1 MKLVGVGDKL
11 VEISAIDWDNPWALD
26 VVMASANSYLS
37 AINWVSS
44 QNYLTANQPIWH
56 DNNLSGLGSITNP
69 LGLNSAININNKFTI
84 DANGNVSAAGKI
96 SANGVELGPGGGGNP
111 YTGDGQGALDQVY
124 AHSGEWNDVYNTVN
138 TASGS
143 WAGGGDPEV
152 NQVVYQYSAAGQWL
166 TAHQSLSA
174 YLTKASADT
183 LYQPIG
189 DYATNADLEQVS
201 GDITGLIPDVS
212 DFITNASAEV
222 TYQPIGN
229 YASASDITGFA
240 TKNELET
247 TSGEIVSLIPSTAGL
262 ATETDLQ
269 IVSGGVD
276 YVSGALTGFQPV
288 GSYATTGQL
297 DTASSFLSGAV
308 DYISAN
314 AGTTYTGVAPIVV
327 NNTTKEI
334 SADIFDLSA
343 GDGISITALDN
354 KIRIDVTA
362 QGGDA
367 EVNQVVHS
375 YSANGTWLTNSDL
388 NGYATTTD
396 LENVSGDIVSLIP
409 STAGLATETL
419 VENTSADIVAMI
431 PSTAGLAT
439 ETDLQIVSGGLDFVS
454 GSLTGYQPIGDY
466 ATTGDLNSTSGILSG
481 AIDYISGV
489 AVTSTDG
496 LATTGDLVQVSSDI
510 TGMIPTDY
518 YTTSNPSGFITNISA
533 ENTYQTITGMTAY
546 QPVGSYATT
555 TDLEQVSGDIT
566 ALIPSTAG
574 LATESDL
581 QIVSGG
587 VDYIS
592 GAFTG
597 YQPVGD
603 YATTA
608 QLDTAS
614 SFLSGAIDY
623 VSGHGGGGGASYT
636 AGDGIDITNDVI
648 SVKSTDLLVNAPL
661 FTGYSGTSAFI
672 GCNNETVLWSASTG
686 QQLNQ
691 GITLNESRHNFE
703 KLGIYYTNQTIN
715 NANDRPCEYF
725 VWPQE
730 FGNNATGTQFRWGL
744 GGAFENTSGD
754 WFLFWNTFGTA
765 TDDFIQ
771 SQQSYYMGISNFT
784 GQASNAFTAGSNASV
799 PTIFKIV
806 GINRKS

>member
-96 SANGVELGPGGGGNP
+96 SANGVELGPGGGGGNP

-183 LYQPIG
+183 LYQPLG
-189 DYATNADLEQVS
+189 DYATNTDLEQVS

-212 DFITNASAEV
+212 NFITNASAEV

-240 TKNELET
+240 TKTELET
-247 TSGEIVSLIPSTAGL
+247 TSGEIVNLIPSTAGL

-276 YVSGALTGFQPV
+276 YVSGALTGYQPV

-314 AGTTYTGVAPIVV
+314 AGSTYTGVSPIVV

-396 LENVSGDIVSLIP
+396 LEQVSGDIVSLIP

-466 ATTGDLNSTSGILSG
+466 ATTGELNATSGILSG

-510 TGMIPTDY
+510 TGLIPTDY
-518 YTTSNPSGFITNISA
+518 YTTANPSGFITNVSA

-555 TDLEQVSGDIT
+555 TDLETVSGDIT

-574 LATESDL
+574 LASESDL

-592 GAFTG
+592 GALTG

-603 YATTA
+603 YATTGE
-608 QLDTAS
+608 LDTAS
-614 SFLSGAIDY
+614 SFLSGSIDY
-623 VSGHGGGGGASYT
+623 VSGSFTGKQDELSFEYNVNDAISSINESALCDSTLNSFVQTNSGVWGGSALPIS
-636 AGDGIDITNDVI
+636 AGDGISLTMVDGVLVI
-648 SVKSTDLLVNAPL
+648 SV
-661 FTGYSGTSAFI
+661 TG
-672 GCNNETVLWSASTG
+672 
-686 QQLNQ
+686 
-691 GITLNESRHNFE
+691 
-703 KLGIYYTNQTIN
+703 
-715 NANDRPCEYF
+715 
-725 VWPQE
+725 
-730 FGNNATGTQFRWGL
+730 GN
-744 GGAFENTSGD
+744 
-754 WFLFWNTFGTA
+754 
-765 TDDFIQ
+765 
-771 SQQSYYMGISNFT
+771 
-784 GQASNAFTAGSNASV
+784 
-799 PTIFKIV
+799 
-806 GINRKS
+806 

>member
-143 WAGGGDPEV
+143 WAGGGGDPEV
-152 NQVVYQYSAAGQWL
+152 NNVVYQYSAAGTWL

-189 DYATNADLEQVS
+189 DYATNTDLEQVS

-212 DFITNASAEV
+212 NFITNTSAEV
-222 TYQPIGN
+222 TYQPIGQ

-240 TKNELET
+240 TKTELET
-247 TSGEIVSLIPSTAGL
+247 TSGDIVSLIPSTAGL

-276 YVSGALTGFQPV
+276 YVSGALTGYQPV

-308 DYISAN
+308 DYVSAN
-314 AGTTYTGVAPIVV
+314 AGTTYTGISPIVV
-327 NNTTKEI
+327 NNSTNEI

-396 LENVSGDIVSLIP
+396 LENVSGDITALIP

-439 ETDLQIVSGGLDFVS
+439 ETDLQIVSGGVDYVS
-454 GSLTGYQPIGDY
+454 GALTGYQPIGDY
-466 ATTGDLNSTSGILSG
+466 ATTGELNDTSGFLSG

-489 AVTSTDG
+489 AVTSTAG
-496 LATTGDLVQVSSDI
+496 LATTADLVQVSGDI
-510 TGMIPTDY
+510 TGLIPTDY
-518 YTTSNPSGFITNISA
+518 YTTANPSGFITNISA

-546 QPVGSYATT
+546 QPVG
-555 TDLEQVSGDIT
+555 
-566 ALIPSTAG
+566 
-574 LATESDL
+574 
-581 QIVSGG
+581 
-587 VDYIS
+587 
-592 GAFTG
+592 
-597 YQPVGD
+597 D
-603 YATTA
+603 YATTGE
-608 QLDTAS
+608 LDTAS

-623 VSGHGGGGGASYT
+623 VSAHGGGGGGTGDMSTSLLEYNDDNEISSYNSSAF
-636 AGDGIDITNDVI
+636 AGK
-648 SVKSTDLLVNAPL
+648 VKTTDLLVNAPL
-661 FTGYSGTSAFI
+661 VTGYSGTSAFI
-672 GCNNETVLWSASTG
+672 GYNSDSVLWSASTPVAG
-686 QQLNQ
+686 
-691 GITLNESRHNFE
+691 GSVTTNEPMTSFE
-703 KLGIYYTNQTIN
+703 KIDL
-715 NANDRPCEYF
+715 YF
-725 VWPQE
+725 
-730 FGNNATGTQFRWGL
+730 
-744 GGAFENTSGD
+744 
-754 WFLFWNTFGTA
+754 
-765 TDDFIQ
+765 
-771 SQQSYYMGISNFT
+771 SNPS
-784 GQASNAFTAGSNASV
+784 SNAYTTVDTIYVIPGVTYFNLAHAAGVANAWLQVAYMTITGNYDTIQFEKQKNFNFGSYASETWQTPTANTALGDSFCI
-799 PTIFKIV
+799 TKIV
-806 GINRKS
+806 GINRKN

>member
-96 SANGVELGPGGGGNP
+96 SANGVELGPGGGGGNP

-189 DYATNADLEQVS
+189 DYATNTDLEQVS

-212 DFITNASAEV
+212 NFITNASAEV

-240 TKNELET
+240 TKTELET

-276 YVSGALTGFQPV
+276 YISGALTGYQPV

-314 AGTTYTGVAPIVV
+314 AGTTYTGISPIVV

-375 YSANGTWLTNSDL
+375 YSANGTWLTNNDL

-409 STAGLATETL
+409 STAGLATETM

-466 ATTGDLNSTSGILSG
+466 ATTGDL
-481 AIDYISGV
+481 
-489 AVTSTDG
+489 
-496 LATTGDLVQVSSDI
+496 VQVSSDI
-510 TGMIPTDY
+510 TGLIPTDY
-518 YTTSNPSGFITNISA
+518 YTTANPSGFITNVSA
-533 ENTYQTITGMTAY
+533 ENTYQAITGMTAY
-546 QPVGSYATT
+546 QPVG
-555 TDLEQVSGDIT
+555 
-566 ALIPSTAG
+566 
-574 LATESDL
+574 
-581 QIVSGG
+581 
-587 VDYIS
+587 
-592 GAFTG
+592 
-597 YQPVGD
+597 D
-603 YATTA
+603 YATTS

-648 SVKSTDLLVNAPL
+648 SVTGKQNELSFEYDTNDAISSINTSAISQTPANDLYVKYPL
-661 FTGYSGTSAFI
+661 YFGSSGTSSFI
-672 GCNNETVLWSASTG
+672 GYKPDETVLYSG
-686 QQLNQ
+686 VMPN
-691 GITLNESRHNFE
+691 LNETLELSEPFSAFE
-703 KLGIYYTNQTIN
+703 KIYFIPKSNDNAKVSIYYTNTLSPLKLVLEGYWAYN
-715 NANDRPCEYF
+715 WMNRAWFKFDYVSPTEYTYTANTLF
-725 VWPQE
+725 IVKH
-730 FGNNATGTQFRWGL
+730 TGTDV
-744 GGAFENTSGD
+744 TSTLQINQND
-754 WFLFWNTFGTA
+754 TA
-765 TDDFIQ
+765 SFA
-771 SQQSYYMGISNFT
+771 N
-784 GQASNAFTAGSNASV
+784 SV
-799 PTIFKIV
+799 WTIIGV
-806 GINRKS
+806 NRKEV

>member
-183 LYQPIG
+183 LYQPLG
-189 DYATNADLEQVS
+189 NYATNTDLEQVS
-201 GDITGLIPDVS
+201 GDIVGLIPDVS

-240 TKNELET
+240 TKTELET
-247 TSGEIVSLIPSTAGL
+247 TSGEIVNLIPSTAGL

-276 YVSGALTGFQPV
+276 YVSGALTGYQPV

-314 AGTTYTGVAPIVV
+314 AGSTYTGVSPIVV

-396 LENVSGDIVSLIP
+396 LEQVSGDIVSLIP

-466 ATTGDLNSTSGILSG
+466 ATTGDL
-481 AIDYISGV
+481 
-489 AVTSTDG
+489 
-496 LATTGDLVQVSSDI
+496 VQVSSDI
-510 TGMIPTDY
+510 TGLIPTDY
-518 YTTSNPSGFITNISA
+518 YTTANPSGFITNVSA

-555 TDLEQVSGDIT
+555 TDLETVSGDIT

-574 LATESDL
+574 LASESDL

-592 GAFTG
+592 GALTG

-603 YATTA
+603 YATTGE
-608 QLDTAS
+608 LDTAS

-623 VSGHGGGGGASYT
+623 VSGHGGGGGTSYT

-648 SVKSTDLLVNAPL
+648 SVKSTDLLVNEPL

-672 GCNNETVLWSASTG
+672 GYNNETVLWSAATPVAGGSVITTEPMTSFDKID
-686 QQLNQ
+686 LYFSDPTFVSYTTVDTIYVVP
-691 GITLNESRHNFE
+691 GITSFNLCHAAGVSNAWLQIAYMTITGNYDTIQFE
-703 KLGIYYTNQTIN
+703 KQKNFNFGSFASET
-715 NANDRPCEYF
+715 
-725 VWPQE
+725 WP
-730 FGNNATGTQFRWGL
+730 
-744 GGAFENTSGD
+744 SP
-754 WFLFWNTFGTA
+754 TA
-765 TDDFIQ
+765 T
-771 SQQSYYMGISNFT
+771 T
-784 GQASNAFTAGSNASV
+784 GVGDSFCIN
-799 PTIFKIV
+799 KIV